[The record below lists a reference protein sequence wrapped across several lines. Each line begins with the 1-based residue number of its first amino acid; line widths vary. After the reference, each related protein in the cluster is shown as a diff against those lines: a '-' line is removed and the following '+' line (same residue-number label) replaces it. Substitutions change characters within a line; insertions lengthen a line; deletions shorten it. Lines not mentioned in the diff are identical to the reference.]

1 MCAIPGKS
9 PIIVLFPP
17 KSLWSPKVFVVPF
30 QALPSL
36 VLYLLILFSSCQ
48 TLIFMFSSIDSN
60 IIKYQTALKQQLK
73 KQREKEKA
81 IYAGMFDKINE

>member
-1 MCAIPGKS
+1 
-9 PIIVLFPP
+9 
-17 KSLWSPKVFVVPF
+17 
-30 QALPSL
+30 
-36 VLYLLILFSSCQ
+36 
-48 TLIFMFSSIDSN
+48 MFSSIDSN

>member
-1 MCAIPGKS
+1 M
-9 PIIVLFPP
+9 L
-17 KSLWSPKVFVVPF
+17 
-30 QALPSL
+30 
-36 VLYLLILFSSCQ
+36 
-48 TLIFMFSSIDSN
+48 SSIDSN

>member
-1 MCAIPGKS
+1 MRATPGKS
-9 PIIVLFPP
+9 PIIFLFPQT
-17 KSLWSPKVFVVPF
+17 SLWSLSRLFH
-30 QALPSL
+30 LR
-36 VLYLLILFSSCQ
+36 YCTIIILFSSRQ
-48 TLIFMFSSIDSN
+48 TFIFMLSSIDSN